1 MKTLKSTLAVTLIIF
16 SLTAFSN
23 DDPKSQKLTMDY
35 ALKTY
40 IDAISQGKV
49 KGFAEIL
56 DSDVKFTV
64 TRGET
69 IVNYS
74 RSEMLTEMKNSENVA
89 QNCQTDYAI
98 VEQNPSQAIVKVT
111 LKYEAFSRINYVTM
125 AQTNK
130 GWKITNVSSV
140 FV

>member
-1 MKTLKSTLAVTLIIF
+1 
-16 SLTAFSN
+16 
-23 DDPKSQKLTMDY
+23 
-35 ALKTY
+35 
-40 IDAISQGKV
+40 
-49 KGFAEIL
+49 
-56 DSDVKFTV
+56 
-64 TRGET
+64 
-69 IVNYS
+69 
-74 RSEMLTEMKNSENVA
+74 MLTEMKNSENVA